1 MENQTPANE
10 DDLHA
15 LSFAVKRSSRYH
27 AKRAS
32 FFAKLNQLN
41 SLATILLASAVMSSI
56 MEDANLFGFPIA
68 VIFGFLAFAL
78 ASIVIVYD
86 ATGQAQK
93 HHDLSRRF
101 IELEKAMLK
110 ENPNYEDYTAWK
122 KERLSIEAED
132 TNTLHVLNTI
142 CHNELARA
150 EGYDDNEMATIGW
163 FQRRLSPVMDIGA
176 DKLKKNTPQ
185 ATTAPETPKA
195 V

>member
-1 MENQTPANE
+1 MENPIPANE
-10 DDLHA
+10 DSLHA
-15 LSFAVKRSSRYH
+15 LNFAVKRSVRYH
-27 AKRAS
+27 AKRAA

-68 VIFGFLAFAL
+68 IIFGFLAFVL

-101 IELEKAMLK
+101 IDLQKAMLK
-110 ENPNYEDYTAWK
+110 DKPSQDDYAAWT

-132 TNTLHVLNTI
+132 PNTLNVLNAI
-142 CHNELARA
+142 CHNELIRA
-150 EGYDDNEMATIGW
+150 GGYGDDQMADIGF
-163 FQRRLSPVMDIGA
+163 FQGLVAPFMDIGA
-176 DKLKKNTPQ
+176 DKLKKNEQ
-185 ATTAPETPKA
+185 IANHQQLKIS
-195 V
+195 

>member
-1 MENQTPANE
+1 MENQIPANE
-10 DDLHA
+10 DELHA
-15 LSFAVKRSSRYH
+15 LSFAVKRSVRYH
-27 AKRAS
+27 AKRAA

-68 VIFGFLAFAL
+68 IIFGFLAFVL

-101 IELEKAMLK
+101 TELQKAMLTS
-110 ENPNYEDYTAWK
+110 NPTQEDLEQWTR
-122 KERLSIEAED
+122 ERLSIEAED

-150 EGYDDNEMATIGW
+150 EGYDNSEMATIGW
-163 FQRRLSPVMDIGA
+163 FQSLLSPVMDIGA